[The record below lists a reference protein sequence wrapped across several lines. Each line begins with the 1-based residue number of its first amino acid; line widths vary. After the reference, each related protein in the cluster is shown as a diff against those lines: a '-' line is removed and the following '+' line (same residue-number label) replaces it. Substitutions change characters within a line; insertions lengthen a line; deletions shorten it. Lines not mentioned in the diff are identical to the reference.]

1 MCSAVTAVSKE
12 VLSGTDAVEI
22 SCEVTGLSKTAAVKW
37 VNKDNADVKGTSGF
51 TVVEGTESGGT
62 QKTTLTVA
70 KEQTTADA
78 KYTCQ
83 ITPASPD
90 STTVISKDVSLNIF
104 SKFGLFESTS
114 QCG

>member
-1 MCSAVTAVSKE
+1 MTAGNKE
-12 VLSGTDAVEI
+12 VLSGTDGVVI
-22 SCEVTGLSKTAAVKW
+22 SCKVTGITTTAEVKW
-37 VNKDNADVKGTSGF
+37 VNSDDIDVTTLTGY

-78 KYTCQ
+78 DYTCQ

-90 STTVISKDVSLNIF
+90 DTTLISETASLNIF
-104 SKFGLFESTS
+104 SKFGLSERTS

>member
-12 VLSGTDAVEI
+12 VLSGTDSVEI
-22 SCEVTGLSKTAAVKW
+22 SCEATGLTKTAGVKW
-37 VNKDNADVKGTSGF
+37 VNKDSADVKGTTGF
-51 TVVEGTESGGT
+51 DVVEGTESGGK

-70 KEQTTADA
+70 SAQTTADA

-90 STTVISKDVSLNIF
+90 DTTQIDTIASLNIF
-104 SKFGLFESTS
+104 SKYGDFESTS
-114 QCG
+114 QQP

>member
-1 MCSAVTAVSKE
+1 MIAESKE
-12 VLSGTDAVEI
+12 VLSGTDGVVI
-22 SCEVTGLSKTAAVKW
+22 SCKVTGITKTAEVKW
-37 VNKDNADVKGTSGF
+37 VNSDNTDVKGTNGY
-51 TVVEGTESGGT
+51 TVAEGAESGGEQT
-62 QKTTLTVA
+62 TTLTVA

>member
-1 MCSAVTAVSKE
+1 MCSAVTAASKE

-22 SCEVTGLSKTAAVKW
+22 SCEATGLTKTAGVKW
-37 VNKDNADVKGTSGF
+37 VNKNNADLKGTTGF

-78 KYTCQ
+78 DYTCQ

-90 STTVISKDVSLNIF
+90 DTTLISETASLNIF
-104 SKFGLFESTS
+104 SKFGLSERTS
-114 QCG
+114 QCR